1 MTSAPQHRPLQLLRE
16 LEARCRRYARELPRQ
31 IEVRE
36 DWLGIAFRLGAHR
49 LVAPLDHVT
58 EILTYP
64 GMSQVP
70 GSKEWVRGIANVR
83 GKLLPIMDLQGYLQG
98 CSAVP
103 GRLSR
108 VLVVNH
114 KGVFSGLVVDE
125 VLGLKHFFPEQMT
138 EDLPSSDP
146 ALTGYL
152 LHGFYS
158 GDDHWGVF
166 SLKRL
171 AETPQFL
178 QAAI

>member
-1 MTSAPQHRPLQLLRE
+1 MTSAPLNRPLQLLRD
-16 LEARCRRYARELPRQ
+16 LEARCREHAHELPRQ

-36 DWLGIAFRLGAHR
+36 DWLGIAFRLGEHR

-58 EILTYP
+58 EILTCP
-64 GMSQVP
+64 GMSKVP
-70 GSKEWVRGIANVR
+70 GSKEWVRGIANIR
-83 GKLLPIMDLQGYLQG
+83 GNLLPIMDLQGYLRG
-98 CSAVP
+98 RSTLP

-114 KGVFSGLVVDE
+114 NGVFSGLVVDE
-125 VLGLKHFFPEQMT
+125 VLGLKHFFPEQRT

-146 ALTGYL
+146 ALAAYL

-166 SLKRL
+166 SLKRV